1 MQNAM
6 IVTAP
11 YMKGDRKIAP
21 KAGLQLDN
29 YEMVMKGN
37 LNGEVVSA
45 GKPEESYLYEVVT
58 LPTDDE
64 MFMPPKGTAMT
75 PTEID
80 ILKRWIAEGARKTAS
95 SEALAEM
102 PKKYQM
108 LINRL
113 VMFITLLQF
122 LRKLY

>member
-1 MQNAM
+1 
-6 IVTAP
+6 
-11 YMKGDRKIAP
+11 MKGDRKIAP

-37 LNGEVVSA
+37 LNGEVVSV

-80 ILKRWIAEGARKTAS
+80 ILKKMDSRRS
-95 SEALAEM
+95 
-102 PKKYQM
+102 KKNC
-108 LINRL
+108 IIRSISRNAKN
-113 VMFITLLQF
+113 T
-122 LRKLY
+122 KC

>member
-1 MQNAM
+1 
-6 IVTAP
+6 
-11 YMKGDRKIAP
+11 
-21 KAGLQLDN
+21 
-29 YEMVMKGN
+29 MVMKGN

-80 ILKRWIAEGARKTAS
+80 ILKRWIAEGARK
-95 SEALAEM
+95 LHHQ
-102 PKKYQM
+102 KQ
-108 LINRL
+108 
-113 VMFITLLQF
+113 
-122 LRKLY
+122 